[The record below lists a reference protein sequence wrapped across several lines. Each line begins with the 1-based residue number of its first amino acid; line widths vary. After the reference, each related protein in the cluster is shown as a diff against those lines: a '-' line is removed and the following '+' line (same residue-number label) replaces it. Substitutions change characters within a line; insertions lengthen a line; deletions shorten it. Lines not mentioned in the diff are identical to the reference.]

1 MLKFSKNPTFTF
13 PVIVQVPQDGGGK
26 AAVQF
31 TALFR
36 VASTD
41 RIDDLS
47 KAGSAP
53 GSIATVT
60 RNSALAVE
68 AAILSEV
75 VVGWEQVQDETGADL
90 PFSDVNL
97 KALAGIPYI
106 RTALFEAY
114 HKAID
119 GRAAQGN

>member
-1 MLKFSKNPTFTF
+1 MLKFSKNPTFAF

-41 RIDDLS
+41 RIDELS
-47 KAGSAP
+47 KVGAGS
-53 GSIATVT
+53 GSLHAVA
-60 RNSALAVE
+60 RSSALAVE
-68 AAILSEV
+68 AAILQEV
-75 VVGWEQVQDETGADL
+75 VVGWEQVQDETGAEM
-90 PFSDVNL
+90 PFSDENL
-97 KALAGIPYI
+97 KALAGVPYI
-106 RTALFEAY
+106 RSALFEAY